1 MPNVRRDL
9 TSHAGL
15 SNEEREIAIGAQ
27 VHSLRQDG
35 HSIEWI
41 AEYMNLGE
49 STMRSYESRFR
60 RAVRLFVAH
69 EVRPSRRSSG
79 FKP

>member
-1 MPNVRRDL
+1 MPNVRRDIV
-9 TSHAGL
+9 SHRSL

-27 VHSLRQDG
+27 AHSLRQDG
-35 HSIEWI
+35 HSLGWV
-41 AEYMNLGE
+41 AEYLNLSE
-49 STMRSYESRFR
+49 SSVKSYESRFR
-60 RAVRLFVAH
+60 RAVRLFAAH